1 MKVDVLSLTKTSI
14 GKKDLPRQ
22 FDEPVR
28 PDLIKRA
35 VESIQAN
42 RRQKYGTDPKAGMK
56 ASAEL
61 SRRRRKYRGSYGH
74 GISRV
79 PRKILSRRG
88 TRFNWVGAVAPGTV
102 GGRKAHP
109 PKAIKEWVRK
119 INKKERRKAIRSA
132 LAATMNPEIVTA
144 RGHKVPESYPF
155 IIESKVESLSKTK
168 DVKDTL
174 EKLGLKQE
182 LDRTSTK
189 KVRAGKGKLRGRKYR
204 IKKGILLVVSGDC
217 PLLNSAENLLGVDII
232 DIKNI
237 NAELLAPGAD
247 VGRLTLFTDKA
258 IDILDKQAL
267 FTNDYHASTT
277 ETKTKEEKK

>member
-1 MKVDVLSLTKTSI
+1 MKVDVLSLTKTSM
-14 GKKDLPRQ
+14 GKRDLPSQ
-22 FDEPVR
+22 FNEPVR

-35 VESIQAN
+35 VEAIQSHK
-42 RRQKYGTDPKAGMK
+42 RQKYGTDPEAGMK

-109 PKAIKEWVRK
+109 PKTYKEWVRK

-132 LAATMNPEIVTA
+132 LAATMLPELVKA
-144 RGHKVPESYPF
+144 RGHVVPDDYPF
-155 IIESKVESLSKTK
+155 IIESKAESLSRTK
-168 DVKDTL
+168 EVVDAL
-174 EKLGLKQE
+174 EKLGFKGE
-182 LDRTSTK
+182 LERTSER

-204 IKKGILLVVSGDC
+204 VKKGPLLVVSGDC
-217 PLLNSAENLLGVDII
+217 PLLRSAENILGIDVV
-232 DIKNI
+232 DIKNV

-247 VGRLTLFTDKA
+247 AGRLTIFTEKA
-258 IDILDKQAL
+258 IEVLDKKAL
-267 FTNDYHASTT
+267 FTNDHQKDI
-277 ETKTKEEKK
+277 ETKAKK

>member
-155 IIESKVESLSKTK
+155 II
-168 DVKDTL
+168 
-174 EKLGLKQE
+174 G
-182 LDRTSTK
+182 
-189 KVRAGKGKLRGRKYR
+189 
-204 IKKGILLVVSGDC
+204 
-217 PLLNSAENLLGVDII
+217 
-232 DIKNI
+232 
-237 NAELLAPGAD
+237 
-247 VGRLTLFTDKA
+247 
-258 IDILDKQAL
+258 
-267 FTNDYHASTT
+267 
-277 ETKTKEEKK
+277 